1 MPESTT
7 CSEPKGHTPEEVKKT
22 VAAFHHTV
30 ITRKKDKGNAKITK
44 TLLSDKY
51 LAVLEIIFLTL
62 PCCAALRDQTKQLSR
77 KIKTIS

>member
-1 MPESTT
+1 M
-7 CSEPKGHTPEEVKKT
+7 KT
-22 VAAFHHTV
+22 MLFLFRIGGNRVHHTV
-30 ITRKKDKGNAKITK
+30 ITRKKDKGNVKINK

>member
-30 ITRKKDKGNAKITK
+30 ITRKKDKGNAKIT
-44 TLLSDKY
+44 
-51 LAVLEIIFLTL
+51 
-62 PCCAALRDQTKQLSR
+62 
-77 KIKTIS
+77 